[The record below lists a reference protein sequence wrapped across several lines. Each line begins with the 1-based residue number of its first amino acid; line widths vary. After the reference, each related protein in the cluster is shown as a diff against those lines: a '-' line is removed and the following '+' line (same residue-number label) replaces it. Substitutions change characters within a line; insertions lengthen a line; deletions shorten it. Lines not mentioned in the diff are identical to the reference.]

1 MSSAPFDEQG
11 SASEAD
17 LASALVARVH
27 ALEDIVRT
35 TTQVVDEKTLKELRR
50 TVEALAKRDP
60 KFEERVT
67 NKVDVLADRV
77 ETVAKTVSTA
87 SAAVAANDG
96 TIAKLRRELET
107 SFSGINAALAET
119 GQSADAMELVEV
131 KRALDELTKLS
142 KQRMPR
148 GLEARIDELQ
158 AKFTLVAQRVDS
170 VSSTISTTAAGLAGR
185 DGDVNA
191 LRRAFEAGSDHIEAE
206 LAELRRDIDPTA
218 VPELRQELKEL
229 AHETSREQ
237 RAGRE
242 LDRPD
247 RSQARFAHRA
257 VRIARSVGDGHRCAP
272 CSGRGGPHG
281 IPDVPQRRE
290 RSDECPARRAQTT
303 LAAFSSK
310 VDALEHAGV
319 EAARAVEQR
328 VLDVDGKLDRLAA
341 EVESATR
348 RSELKDADLEAL
360 ELRFQEAST
369 ASTSSS
375 QSSPE
380 LCRTFPS
387 PASIEQAFA
396 ARIDEVAERTS
407 SLADD
412 VARVE
417 ASGLE
422 QARAAASSSAALE
435 RLRAEEGAVLT
446 ESLGPDRRARDLGGL
461 DGRQRHRLRRGG
473 LGTRCTDCRPRA
485 GVSHGGPRARGASH
499 LHERQAR
506 RRRGPAR
513 FSREHRNVDGH
524 QGLRDGGRRLCAP
537 YVRRGRGCASDF
549 APHGDQAVAIELDAR
564 ASSLEQD
571 DATAQSA
578 LASHELAER
587 VDGLDASLRA
597 AGEERAV
604 NASEIARVAAI
615 LEVER
620 ASLRTKV
627 DALVSAAQASATAPD
642 AVELERR
649 VTRLTSRVESL
660 DGDRASAQAQFDAIA
675 NALAST
681 PHDST
686 LEQRLDELARRI
698 DAVEQHGAAVA
709 SKVSHTNALL
719 PTALRSLEARLDDV
733 APGTRTAGRE
743 LGAEDPHDAQPDE
756 ADETSEA
763 LDAADR
769 ATATVVPLRTGDP

>member
-1 MSSAPFDEQG
+1 MSSARFDEQG

-17 LASALVARVH
+17 LGSALVARVL

-96 TIAKLRRELET
+96 TIAKLRRELEM

-119 GQSADAMELVEV
+119 RQSADAMELVEV

-148 GLEARIDELQ
+148 GLEGRIDELQ

-218 VPELRQELKEL
+218 VPDLRQELKEL

-237 RAGRE
+237 RAGRQLIGQTGAR
-242 LDRPD
+242 LD
-247 RSQARFAHRA
+247 SLTGQFESLAASVTATGARLARA
-257 VRIARSVGDGHRCAP
+257 EEGLTAFQTYLKDA
-272 CSGRGGPHG
+272 SGRMNALLGEHR
-281 IPDVPQRRE
+281 Q
-290 RSDECPARRAQTT
+290 T

-360 ELRFQEAST
+360 ELRFQEGSARVD
-369 ASTSSS
+369 
-375 QSSPE
+375 E
-380 LCRTFPS
+380 LVAELSRARSDLPD

-446 ESLGPDRRARDLGGL
+446 ELWTRSTRSQSRWPRRPA
-461 DGRQRHRLRRGG
+461 
-473 LGTRCTDCRPRA
+473 
-485 GVSHGGPRARGASH
+485 AS
-499 LHERQAR
+499 
-506 RRRGPAR
+506 
-513 FSREHRNVDGH
+513 
-524 QGLRDGGRRLCAP
+524 
-537 YVRRGRGCASDF
+537 
-549 APHGDQAVAIELDAR
+549 
-564 ASSLEQD
+564 
-571 DATAQSA
+571 
-578 LASHELAER
+578 
-587 VDGLDASLRA
+587 
-597 AGEERAV
+597 
-604 NASEIARVAAI
+604 
-615 LEVER
+615 
-620 ASLRTKV
+620 
-627 DALVSAAQASATAPD
+627 QAST
-642 AVELERR
+642 RR
-649 VTRLTSRVESL
+649 SRHSVHGLPPSS
-660 DGDRASAQAQFDAIA
+660 R
-675 NALAST
+675 
-681 PHDST
+681 
-686 LEQRLDELARRI
+686 RLARR
-698 DAVEQHGAAVA
+698 
-709 SKVSHTNALL
+709 
-719 PTALRSLEARLDDV
+719 PTSSRGES
-733 APGTRTAGRE
+733 P
-743 LGAEDPHDAQPDE
+743 P
-756 ADETSEA
+756 
-763 LDAADR
+763 
-769 ATATVVPLRTGDP
+769 